1 MRAKEEIP
9 LGLYLH
15 VPFCSSTCD
24 FCAFYQEKPSKKG
37 RERYFQ
43 ALEAELSSLSDP
55 RLIRTVFVGGGT
67 PGLLNVKE
75 MKRLGG
81 LVRKAGLA
89 SEYEWTVEIAPAEI
103 SFAKLESLAEMGVNR
118 ISLGVQTFDDSLM
131 DALGRNHSPD
141 KACRAYDM
149 IREIGFDSVN
159 LDLIFGIPGQSL
171 AQWEDD
177 LKKAVSLSPDHL
189 STYCLT
195 FEEDTALFVKLSKG
209 QVSRDP
215 EREASFYERAWE
227 FLPAQGF
234 GQYEISNYSLPA
246 KQCLHNLNTWRMHD
260 WIGCGPSAC
269 SQFQGLR
276 RRNFS
281 NLEQWSSTWLEDR
294 PMEYE
299 ECEALTSLDLAR
311 DAILFGLRM
320 NEGICLAEIARSF
333 GLETI
338 KFEPVS
344 VFLNRLER
352 EGLGHWQTDWFSLT
366 PKGRILADAI
376 ALEIPELAVSMAG

>member
-37 RERYFQ
+37 RELYFQ

-67 PGLLNVKE
+67 PGLLNVRE
-75 MKRLGG
+75 MKRLGD
-81 LVRKAGLA
+81 LVRKVGLA

-103 SFAKLESLAEMGVNR
+103 SFAKLESLAEIGVNR

-131 DALGRNHSPD
+131 DALGRKHSPD
-141 KACRAYDM
+141 KACSAYDM
-149 IREIGFDSVN
+149 IRETGFDSVN

-171 AQWEDD
+171 AQWEND

-195 FEEDTALFVKLSKG
+195 FEENTALFVQLSKG

-215 EREASFYERAWE
+215 EQEASFYERAWE
-227 FLPAQGF
+227 FLPPEGF

-246 KQCLHNLNTWRMHD
+246 KQCLHNLNTWRMHE

-294 PMEYE
+294 PIEYE
-299 ECEALTSLDLAR
+299 ESEALNSFDLAR

-320 NEGICLAEIARSF
+320 NDGICLAEIARSF

-338 KFEPVS
+338 EFQPVL

-366 PKGRILADAI
+366 PRGRILADAI

>member
-37 RERYFQ
+37 REGYFQ

-299 ECEALTSLDLAR
+299 ECEALSSLDLAR

-320 NEGICLAEIARSF
+320 NEGICLTEIARSF

-338 KFEPVS
+338 EFQPVLA
-344 VFLNRLER
+344 FLNRLER

>member
-37 RERYFQ
+37 REGYFQ

-333 GLETI
+333 GLETME
-338 KFEPVS
+338 FEPVS

>member
-141 KACRAYDM
+141 KACRAYGM

-294 PMEYE
+294 PMDYE
-299 ECEALTSLDLAR
+299 ECEALTSFDLAR

-320 NEGICLAEIARSF
+320 YEGICLAEIARSF
-333 GLETI
+333 GLETME
-338 KFEPVS
+338 FEPVS

>member
-141 KACRAYDM
+141 KACRAYGM

-177 LKKAVSLSPDHL
+177 LKKAVSLNPDHL

-299 ECEALTSLDLAR
+299 ECEALTSFDLAR

-338 KFEPVS
+338 EFEPVS

>member
-1 MRAKEEIP
+1 MRAEEEIP

-37 RERYFQ
+37 REGYFQ

-89 SEYEWTVEIAPAEI
+89 SEYEWTVEIAPTEI

-333 GLETI
+333 GLEAI
-338 KFEPVS
+338 EFQPVS

-366 PKGRILADAI
+366 PKGRIIADAI
-376 ALEIPELAVSMAG
+376 TSEIPELDVSMAG

>member
-89 SEYEWTVEIAPAEI
+89 SEYEWTVEIAPTEI

-320 NEGICLAEIARSF
+320 NEGICLAEIARSL
-333 GLETI
+333 GLETME
-338 KFEPVS
+338 FEPVS

-366 PKGRILADAI
+366 PKGRIIADAI
-376 ALEIPELAVSMAG
+376 TSEIPELDVSMAG

>member
-81 LVRKAGLA
+81 LVRKVGLD
-89 SEYEWTVEIAPAEI
+89 SEYEWTVEIAPSEI

-141 KACRAYDM
+141 KARRAYDM

-281 NLEQWSSTWLEDR
+281 NLEQWSSIWLEDR
-294 PMEYE
+294 PLEYE
-299 ECEALTSLDLAR
+299 ECEALTSFDLAR

-320 NEGICLAEIARSF
+320 NEGICLAEIAHSF
-333 GLETI
+333 GLETME
-338 KFEPVS
+338 FEPVS

-352 EGLGHWQTDWFSLT
+352 VGLGHWQTDWFSLT

-376 ALEIPELAVSMAG
+376 ALEIPERAVSMAG

>member
-37 RERYFQ
+37 REGYFQ

-89 SEYEWTVEIAPAEI
+89 SEYEWTVEIAPTEI

-333 GLETI
+333 GLEAI
-338 KFEPVS
+338 EFQPVS

-366 PKGRILADAI
+366 PKGRIIADAI
-376 ALEIPELAVSMAG
+376 TSEIPELDVSMAG

>member
-37 RERYFQ
+37 REGYFQ

-103 SFAKLESLAEMGVNR
+103 SFAKLESLAEIGVNR

-177 LKKAVSLSPDHL
+177 LKKAVSLNPDHL

-333 GLETI
+333 GLETME
-338 KFEPVS
+338 FEPVS

>member
-37 RERYFQ
+37 REGYFQ

-299 ECEALTSLDLAR
+299 ECEALSSLDLAR

-320 NEGICLAEIARSF
+320 NEGICLTEIARSF

-338 KFEPVS
+338 EFQPVLA
-344 VFLNRLER
+344 FLNRLER

-376 ALEIPELAVSMAG
+376 ALEIPELAVSMTG

>member
-37 RERYFQ
+37 REGYFQ

-320 NEGICLAEIARSF
+320 NEGICLTEIARSF

-338 KFEPVS
+338 EFQPVLA
-344 VFLNRLER
+344 FLNRLER

>member
-37 RERYFQ
+37 REGYFQ

-55 RLIRTVFVGGGT
+55 RFIRTVFVGGGT

-299 ECEALTSLDLAR
+299 ECEALTSFDLAR

-338 KFEPVS
+338 EFQPVS
-344 VFLNRLER
+344 VFLNQLER

-376 ALEIPELAVSMAG
+376 ALEMPELAVSMAG

>member
-37 RERYFQ
+37 REGYFQ

-89 SEYEWTVEIAPAEI
+89 SEYEWTVEIAPTEI

-234 GQYEISNYSLPA
+234 GQYEISNYSLPS

-333 GLETI
+333 GLETME
-338 KFEPVS
+338 FEPVS

>member
-141 KACRAYDM
+141 KACRAYGM

-209 QVSRDP
+209 QVTRDP

-299 ECEALTSLDLAR
+299 ECEALTSWDLAR

-338 KFEPVS
+338 EFQPVS
-344 VFLNRLER
+344 AFLNRLER

>member
-1 MRAKEEIP
+1 MRTKEEIP

-81 LVRKAGLA
+81 LVRKVGLD
-89 SEYEWTVEIAPAEI
+89 SEYEWTVEIAPSEI

-234 GQYEISNYSLPA
+234 EQYEISNYSLPA

-299 ECEALTSLDLAR
+299 ECEALTSFDLAR

-338 KFEPVS
+338 EFQPVS

>member
-89 SEYEWTVEIAPAEI
+89 SEYEWTVEIAPSEI

-141 KACRAYDM
+141 KARRAYDM

-234 GQYEISNYSLPA
+234 GQYEISNYSLPS

-299 ECEALTSLDLAR
+299 ECEALTSFDLAR

-320 NEGICLAEIARSF
+320 NEGICLAEIAHSF
-333 GLETI
+333 GLETME
-338 KFEPVS
+338 FEPVS

>member
-1 MRAKEEIP
+1 
-9 LGLYLH
+9 
-15 VPFCSSTCD
+15 
-24 FCAFYQEKPSKKG
+24 
-37 RERYFQ
+37 
-43 ALEAELSSLSDP
+43 
-55 RLIRTVFVGGGT
+55 
-67 PGLLNVKE
+67 
-75 MKRLGG
+75 
-81 LVRKAGLA
+81 
-89 SEYEWTVEIAPAEI
+89 
-103 SFAKLESLAEMGVNR
+103 
-118 ISLGVQTFDDSLM
+118 M

-141 KACRAYDM
+141 KAWRAYDM

-234 GQYEISNYSLPA
+234 GQYEISNYLPA

-311 DAILFGLRM
+311 MRSSSVCM

-338 KFEPVS
+338 EFEPVA

-366 PKGRILADAI
+366 SKGRILRMRLLWKFQNWLSHLPGK
-376 ALEIPELAVSMAG
+376 ALVSRSRLSGNPPGLARLSQLDSKRERSS

>member
-37 RERYFQ
+37 REGYFQ

-89 SEYEWTVEIAPAEI
+89 SEYEWTVEIAPTEI

-299 ECEALTSLDLAR
+299 ECEALTSFDLAR

-320 NEGICLAEIARSF
+320 NEGICLSEIARSL
-333 GLETI
+333 GLETME
-338 KFEPVS
+338 FEPVS

-366 PKGRILADAI
+366 PKGRIIADAI
-376 ALEIPELAVSMAG
+376 TSEIPELDVSMAG

>member
-37 RERYFQ
+37 REGYFQ

-89 SEYEWTVEIAPAEI
+89 SEYEWTVEIAPTEI

-131 DALGRNHSPD
+131 DTLGRNHSPD

-333 GLETI
+333 GLEAI
-338 KFEPVS
+338 EFQPVS

-366 PKGRILADAI
+366 PKGRIIADAI
-376 ALEIPELAVSMAG
+376 TSEIPELDVSMAG